1 MNTIDFSPFDIC
13 QPGERPDKPRP
24 MNTPEGIG
32 DRMRSAAFA
41 ELQAIAAF
49 KWAADHFG
57 DAPTELRASWVAQVA
72 DESRHYGMIRRR
84 MDELGVVVTEK
95 KVSLGLWEALQDC
108 ATGEEFCIMIAMAEE
123 RGRRAGLKL
132 AGHLKHADPATARI
146 FLEIAEDEVAHVAL
160 AETHFDWT
168 PE

>member
-1 MNTIDFSPFDIC
+1 MDFSPFDIC

-24 MNTPEGIG
+24 MMTPEGVG

-41 ELQAIAAF
+41 ELLAIAAF
-49 KWAADHFG
+49 KWAAGHFK
-57 DAPTELRASWVAQVA
+57 DVPDELRDSWRDQVA

-84 MDELGVVVTEK
+84 MEEMGVDVRER
-95 KVSLGLWEALQDC
+95 KVSLSLWEALQDC
-108 ATGEEFCIMIAMAEE
+108 ATGQDFCIMIAAAEE

-132 AGHLKHADPATARI
+132 AGHLKNSDPETTAM
-146 FLEIAEDEVAHVAL
+146 FLEIAADEETHVAL
-160 AETHFDWT
+160 AATHFNWT

>member
-1 MNTIDFSPFDIC
+1 MDFRPFEIC
-13 QPGERPDKPRP
+13 QPGDRPDKPRP
-24 MNTPEGIG
+24 MNTPEGVG

-49 KWAADHFG
+49 NWAAEHFQDVPEG
-57 DAPTELRASWVAQVA
+57 LRASWRAQVA
-72 DESRHYGMIRRR
+72 DESRHYKMIRRR
-84 MDELGVVVTEK
+84 MDDLGVGVEEK

-108 ATGEEFCIMIAMAEE
+108 STGEEFCIMIATAEE

-132 AGHLKHADPATARI
+132 AAHLKHADPETAGI